1 MDQSSVE
8 ESNETRGDF
17 VVQNTAVHHNNK
29 CKRKREDHQ
38 LLTCRIAN
46 DTGTKSKKELL
57 ERSNFG
63 KEVQHSINFR
73 EHQEQAG
80 HLLQKV
86 CYGGFCAPVRST
98 KPLTE
103 PEEFVFATELR
114 LGSKNQVQ
122 SGHDGQVNTET
133 PKPKRRKV
141 MKNEAGLTVPEP
153 FCFRVDERAKFRDVT
168 KNSAKAQT
176 QSRSPYISLQ
186 PRRYREDNNKVP
198 NRGTA
203 SQVHHF

>member
-1 MDQSSVE
+1 
-8 ESNETRGDF
+8 
-17 VVQNTAVHHNNK
+17 
-29 CKRKREDHQ
+29 
-38 LLTCRIAN
+38 
-46 DTGTKSKKELL
+46 L

-80 HLLQKV
+80 HLLQ
-86 CYGGFCAPVRST
+86 